1 MTSAF
6 DWSVRKLAARARS
19 EHELRTG
26 MQKAGFTVDEAEDAL
41 DRCREYGYIDDYR
54 FAVEWVRQRR
64 AGKHLSM
71 QRLGQE
77 LTHKGVPI
85 EVASVVLEEL
95 EHDEG
100 FSGDAEYVRVL
111 VDRRMPRLRGLPRV
125 KQQRL
130 LLSFLA
136 RRGYI
141 GEEASTA
148 VREALEV
155 AGDSA
160 ADDAGVG
167 SVGSD

>member
-6 DWSVRKLAARARS
+6 DWAVRKLAAGARS

-26 MQKAGFTVDEAEDAL
+26 LQQAGFSSSEAGDAL
-41 DRCREYGYIDDYR
+41 ERCREYGYVDDYR

-64 AGKHLSM
+64 AGKHLSV

-77 LTHKGVPI
+77 LAQKGVPI
-85 EVASVVLEEL
+85 DVATAVLGQL
-95 EHDEG
+95 EYDEG
-100 FSGDAEYVRVL
+100 YSGDEEYVRVL
-111 VDRRMPRLRGLPRV
+111 VEGRLPRLRGLPRV

-141 GEEASTA
+141 GDEATSA
-148 VREALEV
+148 VKRALDEV
-155 AGDSA
+155 SETV
-160 ADDAGVG
+160 DDF
-167 SVGSD
+167 D